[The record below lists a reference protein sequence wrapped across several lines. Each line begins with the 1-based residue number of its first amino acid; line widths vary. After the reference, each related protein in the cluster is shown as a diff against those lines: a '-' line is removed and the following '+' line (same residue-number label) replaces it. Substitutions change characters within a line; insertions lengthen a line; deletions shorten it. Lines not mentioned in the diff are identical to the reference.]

1 LPDPQRIKYFA
12 AVVHTK
18 ELLKTAKITR
28 APICAYAELTLTSS
42 SSFYSLWSEKH
53 IPWNKRDNMQGTKVI
68 SAADLSNAV
77 AAAAEPVSG
86 VQAEAPAPLPAKP
99 KFPALKGD
107 AVSGGSRSQY
117 RRIPVPP
124 NRLTPLKTHWMEIY
138 EPVVKQLKLQIRMNL
153 RPKSVE
159 LKTSPETADA
169 GALQKG
175 EDFVRAFLM
184 GFAVR
189 DAIALVRLDDL
200 YLESFE
206 VQDVRS
212 TLKGDHLARAVGR
225 IAGKDGKTKFTIEN
239 ATKTRI
245 VVADTKI
252 HILGSYENTRLARH
266 AIGSLILGAA
276 PGKVYNKLRNVSA
289 RLNERF

>member
-1 LPDPQRIKYFA
+1 MVA
-12 AVVHTK
+12 G
-18 ELLKTAKITR
+18 
-28 APICAYAELTLTSS
+28 S
-42 SSFYSLWSEKH
+42 
-53 IPWNKRDNMQGTKVI
+53 G
-68 SAADLSNAV
+68 SAAATQPQ
-77 AAAAEPVSG
+77 AISG
-86 VQAEAPAPLPAKP
+86 NGKTKLPLKP
-99 KFPALKGD
+99 KFPALKAKAQGR
-107 AVSGGSRSQY
+107 GKRTQY
-117 RRIPVPP
+117 RRVPVPP
-124 NRLTPLKTHWMEIY
+124 NRMTPLKTQWTELY
-138 EPVVKQLKLQIRMNL
+138 EPVVKHLKLQIRMNL
-153 RPKSVE
+153 KNKSVE
-159 LKTSPETADA
+159 LKTSKDTANT

-175 EDFVRAFLM
+175 EDFIRAFLL

-225 IAGKDGKTKFTIEN
+225 IAGTDGKTKFTIEN

-245 VVADTKI
+245 VLADTKI

-276 PGKVYNKLRNVSA
+276 PGKVYNRLRSVSA

>member
-1 LPDPQRIKYFA
+1 
-12 AVVHTK
+12 
-18 ELLKTAKITR
+18 
-28 APICAYAELTLTSS
+28 
-42 SSFYSLWSEKH
+42 
-53 IPWNKRDNMQGTKVI
+53 MQGSQVV
-68 SAADLSNAV
+68 SAASVSLKV
-77 AAAAEPVSG
+77 AAAASSAADGEGGSDT
-86 VQAEAPAPLPAKP
+86 ANLPPKP
-99 KFPALKGD
+99 TFPALKGN
-107 AVSGGSRSQY
+107 AVGGTVRSQY

-124 NRLTPLKTHWMEIY
+124 NRLSPLKTHWMEIY
-138 EPVVKQLKLQIRMNL
+138 EPIVKQLNLQIRMNL
-153 RPKSVE
+153 RTKAVE
-159 LKTSPETADA
+159 LKTSPDTADA

-175 EDFVRAFLM
+175 EDFLRAFLM
-184 GFAVR
+184 GFAIR

-206 VQDVRS
+206 VKDVRS